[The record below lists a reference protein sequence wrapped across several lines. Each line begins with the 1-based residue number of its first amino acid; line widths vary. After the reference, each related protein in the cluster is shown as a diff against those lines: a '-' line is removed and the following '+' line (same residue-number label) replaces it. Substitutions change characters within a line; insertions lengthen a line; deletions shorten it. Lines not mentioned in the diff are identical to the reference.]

1 MWPSPDPDP
10 DQDNAQP
17 INVASPQDGSNPSPM
32 TEQQQAGLTGV
43 PPSTTVFG
51 TAAQTGSTPS
61 GMSSIAP
68 INIENPSKSP
78 KVPFIVAG
86 VMAGIGV
93 VALLIAAALGAAI
106 SGEFEN
112 LSVEEYTIAIGENGN
127 LTYEDM
133 DGLGEEGWYLLIP
146 GDPKADT
153 NDNGVMDACEGVNF
167 TINNE
172 SGTDVTER
180 VARISCSTDLD
191 DSNSNAAEPYFDL
204 ENRIIVARMCHTIE
218 EQMDN
223 GEWRQEHEC
232 AEGETFTVTNDASI
246 NMSVVD
252 LDAMYIP
259 LIEEMVGLG
268 IGAAGSTFAGCC
280 SMCGGVIALVVAFIR
295 MSSNKQQPAM
305 QFVMQ

>member
-1 MWPSPDPDP
+1 MWPSPDP

-17 INVASPQDGSNPSPM
+17 INVASPQDGSNPPPM
-32 TEQQQAGLTGV
+32 TEQQQQTGLTGV
-43 PPSTTVFG
+43 PPSTTAFG

-61 GMSSIAP
+61 VMSSVAP

-112 LSVEEYTIAIGENGN
+112 LSVEEYTIAIGDNGN
-127 LTYEDM
+127 ITYEDM

-180 VARISCSTDLD
+180 VARISCSTDPD

-204 ENRIIVARMCHTIE
+204 ANHIIVARMCHTIE
-218 EQMDN
+218 EQMGN

-232 AEGETFTVTNDASI
+232 AEGEAFTITNDASI

-268 IGAAGSTFAGCC
+268 IGAAGSTSAGCC

-295 MSSNKQQPAM
+295 MSGNKQQPAM